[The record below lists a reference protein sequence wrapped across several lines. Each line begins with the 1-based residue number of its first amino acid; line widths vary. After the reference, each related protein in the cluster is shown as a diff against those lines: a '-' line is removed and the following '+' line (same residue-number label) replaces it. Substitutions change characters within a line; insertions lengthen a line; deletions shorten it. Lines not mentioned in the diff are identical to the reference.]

1 MAPPRCSAKVF
12 IQFIIHIIYNNSL
25 RARLD
30 ALVNTVGGNFVDGGR
45 DLELAVGKLADDEK
59 VLAITGLLGLGP
71 SVAIGG
77 NKAGNGNAVL
87 AILLELLAKG
97 EGDLGGAEGRGGD
110 HGVLVAVAG
119 DCDFGVGG
127 LGKLALDVAK
137 TCRNGLEEVKKPRN
151 FGQGKNTPISERKL
165 SKFSDLVRRYLPTT
179 MSCMIVVLYV
189 TLAGASMNREEQY
202 RRIASHVLFFYPR
215 YRRVFIAHPRFF
227 P

>member
-1 MAPPRCSAKVF
+1 MSPGV
-12 IQFIIHIIYNNSL
+12 
-25 RARLD
+25 
-30 ALVNTVGGNFVDGGR
+30 T
-45 DLELAVGKLADDEK
+45 
-59 VLAITGLLGLGP
+59 
-71 SVAIGG
+71 IGG

-127 LGKLALDVAK
+127 LGKLALDVAE
-137 TCRNGLEEVKKPRN
+137 TCRNALEMTKPRN
-151 FGQGKNTPISERKL
+151 LGQGENTPISERKL
-165 SKFSDLVRRYLPTT
+165 SKFSDLERRYLPTT
-179 MSCMIVVLYV
+179 MSCMMAVVLYKFGWSKYEQRGTV
-189 TLAGASMNREEQY
+189 EENNRPL
-202 RRIASHVLFFYPR
+202 LFPFYPR